1 MSEIRFGL
9 RIPWGTSCLFFQAHA
24 VPDTIRTHSHLVV
37 GPAGKS
43 VSDDEDV
50 RAWHDPAEM
59 GADLSGKVRGAHYEK
74 KSRESNRLLCLDGAH

>member
-1 MSEIRFGL
+1 MWLRPISRGPPSRSEWEIKSIRSLHKGNFSSQETMSEIRFGL

-50 RAWHDPAEM
+50 RA
-59 GADLSGKVRGAHYEK
+59 
-74 KSRESNRLLCLDGAH
+74 